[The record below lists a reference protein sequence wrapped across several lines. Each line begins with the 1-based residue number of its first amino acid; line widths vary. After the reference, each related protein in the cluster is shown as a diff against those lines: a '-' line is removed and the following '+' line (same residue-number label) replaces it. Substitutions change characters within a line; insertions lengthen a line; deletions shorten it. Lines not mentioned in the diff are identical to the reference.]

1 MQSPSAES
9 QQYATPE
16 LNQEPNMTFQASHSL
31 PPGYVTFC
39 PVDLDAFEI
48 PKESFYKCSH
58 KYPDLQ
64 STEPSSHK
72 WEQKKGLAAC
82 KDTEIFHK
90 LSPCSSKNLNHHI
103 FFHVGFLPKFPPQNI
118 QSKVRGALP
127 LAQGSYQAGSKGG
140 QGQASD
146 GVKFSHLQLP
156 WSHTWEGFTARIWV
170 AAVMKRKGSPICAS
184 NDPT

>member
-58 KYPDLQ
+58 KYPVLQ

-103 FFHVGFLPKFPPQNI
+103 FSQVGFLPKFPPQNI

-127 LAQGSYQAGSKGG
+127 MAQGSYQAESKGG

-156 WSHTWEGFTARIWV
+156 
-170 AAVMKRKGSPICAS
+170 
-184 NDPT
+184 

>member
-1 MQSPSAES
+1 MMQCERCNLPVQNV

-16 LNQEPNMTFQASHSL
+16 PNQEPNVTFQSSHSL

-58 KYPDLQ
+58 KYPVVQ
-64 STEPSSHK
+64 STEPSCHK

-82 KDTEIFHK
+82 KDTAIFHK

-103 FFHVGFLPKFPPQNI
+103 FFQVGFLPKFPPQNI

-127 LAQGSYQAGSKGG
+127 LARGNYQAGSKGG

-156 WSHTWEGFTARIWV
+156 
-170 AAVMKRKGSPICAS
+170 
-184 NDPT
+184 